1 MATEK
6 KHDVSPSSLLST
18 VSTDA
23 TFSWWTWR
31 PGLKPLYAL
40 ALGGI
45 LSIIGLLLTS
55 LGLFLLVF
63 SIWDQHSPL
72 QPVPATVLHH
82 QASPSSDLT
91 LHLSTTNLPATTSLS
106 VPKTAYQRLT
116 DGTSVQVLYSQ
127 HLQVPLAIKAGRQRY
142 ILTET
147 SSLNEPGTALLP
159 LLLGLL
165 LLCYPAI
172 LAHWGWR
179 DLLIRRLTPEYIPD
193 MAATVVGKR
202 TLQITPADRPGR
214 ISVGR
219 GHIWYGIAL
228 QSARSEKPQAI
239 VTFSVG
245 EEQFSRLEEGD
256 HVQVRYSPHLHYV
269 YAIEHLI

>member
-1 MATEK
+1 MATDK
-6 KHDVSPSSLLST
+6 KRDVSSSSLLST

-31 PGLKPLYAL
+31 PGLKPQHAL

-45 LSIIGLLLTS
+45 LSILGLLLTS

-72 QPVPATVLHH
+72 QPVPAMVLHH
-82 QASPSSDLT
+82 QAGPPSDLT
-91 LHLSTTNLPATTSLS
+91 LRLSAANLPTTTSLN
-106 VPKTAYQRLT
+106 VPEAAYQRLT
-116 DGTSVQVLYSQ
+116 DGTGVWVLYSQ
-127 HLQVPLAIKAGRQRY
+127 HLQVPLAIETGGQRY
-142 ILTET
+142 ILPET

-179 DLLIRRLTPEYIPD
+179 DLLIQRLTPEHIHNLV
-193 MAATVVGKR
+193 ATVVGKR
-202 TLQITPADRPGR
+202 TLQITQNNRPGR
-214 ISVGR
+214 INVGR
-219 GHIWYGIAL
+219 GHVWYGIAL
-228 QSARSEKPQAI
+228 RPALSEKPHAI

-256 HVQVRYSPHLHYV
+256 HVQVRYSPHLHYI